1 MKRSH
6 LRFALLF
13 LLLMILPL
21 AACDEELPHEHLF
34 GEWCVTIPPTHTEA
48 GEELRGCVNCAYK
61 ETRTVEPLGH
71 TFAASWDYDASS
83 HWHTCSC
90 GATHDVALHEPDE
103 AGVCLHC
110 HVDLSR
116 LHYTKAGGVITFG
129 SYPQSQ
135 VTDEALVASLDRVVE
150 ALPTA
155 EDKGGWE
162 LYDDL
167 EGAAEEPY
175 MWYIDIEHEGARY
188 RGVYFTDYRPMRNSM
203 PTGADYSMQDEN
215 GYARGSVFWF
225 RFDPIRWRI
234 LSEREGRAF
243 LSAELVLDATPY
255 QDSIV
260 DSNYSTVGIEDNAP
274 TGTQANAYLYS
285 RVRHFLT
292 TTFVDLAFTD
302 EERAML
308 LGTTLRNDRSLPS
321 SDGTGDKV
329 FLLGTG
335 DLSTRSGDAAWMRLA
350 SDYAACRGASRMQN
364 ENLYD
369 GGAPWYLRAPSYLSD
384 LLDTSS
390 EKRMKTRMVSS
401 TGNYRYDTIITDV
414 DLTCVGTVPAVWID
428 LAEVEEVK

>member
-34 GEWCVTIPPTHTEA
+34 GEWCVTIDPTHTEA

-61 ETRTVEPLGH
+61 ETRRVEPLGH
-71 TFAASWDYDASS
+71 TFAASWDYDVST

-90 GATHDVALHEPDE
+90 GATHGADPHELDE
-103 AGVCLHC
+103 AGVCLYC
-110 HVDLSR
+110 HVEVSR
-116 LHYTKAGGVITFG
+116 LHYTKADGVITFG

-135 VTDEALVASLDRVVE
+135 VTDQALIDALNAAVG

-155 EDKGGWE
+155 EGTGDWTP
-162 LYDDL
+162 YDDL
-167 EGAAEEPY
+167 AGAAKEPY
-175 MWYIDIEHEGARY
+175 MWYIDIEHSGARY
-188 RGVYFTDYRPMRNSM
+188 RGVYFTAYRPMRNSL
-203 PTGADYSMQDEN
+203 PTGADFSMQDEN
-215 GYARGSVFWF
+215 GYACGTAFWF

-234 LSEREGRAF
+234 LSESGGRAF

-255 QDSIV
+255 QDSIG
-260 DSNYSTVGIEDNAP
+260 SNYSTVGIEGNAP
-274 TGTQANAYLYS
+274 TGTQANTYLYS
-285 RVRHFLT
+285 RIRHFLT
-292 TTFVDLAFTD
+292 TTFVDRAFTG

-308 LGTTLRNDRSLPS
+308 LGTTLRNDGSLPS

-335 DLSTRSGDAAWMRLA
+335 DLSTQSGNAAWMRRA
-350 SDYAACRGASRMQN
+350 SDYAACRGASQMRN
-364 ENLYD
+364 GNRYD
-369 GGAPWYLRAPSYLSD
+369 GGAPWYLRASSSLSS

-390 EKRMKTRMVSS
+390 ENRMKTRMVSS
-401 TGNYRYDTIITDV
+401 TGNHGYDTIITDV
-414 DLTCVGTVPAVWID
+414 DLTYVGTVPAVWID
-428 LAEVEEVK
+428 LAEVE